1 MVQWLIIILV
11 YDFAMLK
18 LSLSEVTLSLRL
30 LHYKNRNGLTYENRP
45 CDTRLEHDINRDGRC
60 DTGFLFCLVHLPFQ
74 NPHNCTLGD
83 HFTGFVGGDDIHFI
97 NIDQQLQRR
106 SILSINKKRQRSSL
120 ISLWFQP
127 TIYFHFN
134 YPKTGIGLIVEVFDI
149 DDNNNQTIH
158 DSIDFYGRT
167 LTDLKLYRS
176 VELAQPQRIYLR
188 SLFGTYTNL
197 TVDFLLYCSPNYYGN
212 DCEIFCSPNE
222 QGYECDLNTGQKICK
237 HGYFGQDCLSDV
249 RACEDQPCVNNG
261 TCVVYLRSYLCQCQK
276 GFTGRSCEIAIKTID
291 HICNRATCIH
301 GDCTRDGHCICHI
314 GWTSKN
320 CNRRFMKES
329 GCASR
334 PCLHNSTCEN
344 LIGTNQLSTYRCHC
358 RIGYI
363 GRNCEVAIVTSCER
377 KPCIHG
383 QCLKIDL
390 YTEICICEENWTGID
405 CSQALFI
412 PATITQLADSTR
424 TFDTVTR
431 IPSVPITAIKPM
443 KNLTLTPLT
452 DDLRDYLDWLN
463 EYYAINRLTNS
474 YQSITTSAT
483 FHKNNYSPCSS
494 APCHHNSTC
503 VIQSEH
509 SFQCLCSPSFI
520 GVYCEIEILNIAH
533 FRNYD
538 KILLETNPCQNS
550 PCQHQS
556 ICVTKSNHDV
566 QCICRPH
573 YTGKYC
579 QNPPPFKPPS
589 SNRQCTRICRNGGI
603 CLIDESNKE
612 LCICK
617 SSYTGFYCELSK
629 NSSCNIDPCISN
641 PCLSNGTC
649 RSIISSINYTCSCL
663 EQYTGDRCEF
673 YIESDSTY
681 VLSRDIALN
690 YDENNAKN
698 STDLWPLAIVFGYVF
713 SLMLVFII
721 IWFLWYGLTI
731 RPQSY
736 FRSDIPYGERTTDRY
751 QPYRLGV
758 SNPLFFINQEYNS
771 NPISKPFSN

>member
-1 MVQWLIIILV
+1 
-11 YDFAMLK
+11 
-18 LSLSEVTLSLRL
+18 
-30 LHYKNRNGLTYENRP
+30 
-45 CDTRLEHDINRDGRC
+45 
-60 DTGFLFCLVHLPFQ
+60 
-74 NPHNCTLGD
+74 
-83 HFTGFVGGDDIHFI
+83 
-97 NIDQQLQRR
+97 
-106 SILSINKKRQRSSL
+106 
-120 ISLWFQP
+120 P
-127 TIYFHFN
+127 TIYFRFN
-134 YPKTGIGLIVEVFDI
+134 YTKTGIGLIVEVFDI
-149 DDNNNQTIH
+149 DDNNNQSIH

-176 VELAQPQRIYLR
+176 IEVAKPQKIYLQ
-188 SLFGTYTNL
+188 SLFGSYTNL
-197 TVDFLLYCSPNYYGN
+197 TVDFSLYCSPNYYGN
-212 DCEIFCSPNE
+212 DCETFCSANE
-222 QGYECDLNTGQKICK
+222 QRFECDLNTGRKICK

-276 GFTGRSCEIAIKTID
+276 GFTGRSCEIAIKTIY

-301 GDCTRDGHCICHI
+301 GDCSRDGHCICHI
-314 GWTSKN
+314 GWTSEN
-320 CNRRFMKES
+320 CNRSLIKES
-329 GCASR
+329 ACVSR

-344 LIGTNQLSTYRCHC
+344 LIDTNSLSAYRCQC

-377 KPCIHG
+377 TPCIHG
-383 QCLKIDL
+383 RCLKIDL
-390 YTEICICEENWTGID
+390 YTEICICEDNWTGID
-405 CSQALFI
+405 CSQPLFT
-412 PATITQLADSTR
+412 PAIITPLADSHKDL
-424 TFDTVTR
+424 DTVTSVS
-431 IPSVPITAIKPM
+431 SVPITAIKSI

-452 DDLRDYLDWLN
+452 IDLRDYLDWLKEN
-463 EYYAINRLTNS
+463 YAINRLTNS
-474 YQSITTSAT
+474 YPSITTSSIS
-483 FHKNNYSPCSS
+483 HKNKYSPCLS

-503 VIQSEH
+503 ILQSEH

-520 GVYCEIEILNIAH
+520 GIYCEIEILNIAH
-533 FRNYD
+533 FQ
-538 KILLETNPCQNS
+538 TNPCESS

-556 ICVTKSNHDV
+556 ICITKSNHDV

-579 QNPPPFKPPS
+579 EYPPPIQPPS
-589 SNRQCTRICRNGGI
+589 SNSQCTRLCRNGGI
-603 CLIDESNKE
+603 CLVDESNKE

-629 NSSCNIDPCISN
+629 NNCNDSSCNIDPCISN

-649 RSIISSINYTCSCL
+649 QSIILSKNYTCSCL

-673 YIESDSTY
+673 YIESDSPY

-690 YDENNAKN
+690 YDENNSKS

-721 IWFLWYGLTI
+721 IWFLWYGLTM

-736 FRSDIPYGERTTDRY
+736 YRSDIPYGERTTDRY

-771 NPISKPFSN
+771 NPISKTFSN